1 MAYSSTSSIRKSFKY
16 DVFLSFRGEDTGS
29 NFVDHLYYALQ
40 QKNIHTYKDDEG
52 IKKGKRISDELIRS
66 IEESRFYIIIFSKN
80 YASSSWCLDEL
91 VKIMEC
97 HGTTEHT
104 AYPVFYDVEPS
115 EVRRQSGT
123 VEEAFSKHKME
134 EASGKW
140 REALKEAADLAGW
153 ELKNTTDGHEAK
165 FIQKIVEELSLELRS
180 ISLTVDEKL
189 VGMETRIK
197 DVVSSLGSGIDDVRM
212 IGIKGM
218 GGGGKTTLARAVFD
232 QISFQ
237 FEGKSFV
244 ENVREV
250 SNASL
255 SGLKSL
261 QKQILRDVL
270 NDKCIS
276 VSSVYDGKHVIK
288 RMMHDRKVLVVLD
301 DVDNIDQLEALAG
314 ETNWFKPGSRII
326 ITTRDE
332 QVLVSHRVQFIRDI
346 NLLSDKEAVCLFSRY
361 AFGRDSPIQGYE
373 KLSREVI
380 RYAAGLPL
388 TLRVLEEDYK
398 EIFLDVAC
406 ILKGWPKEVTIKALE
421 SCGFHARNGL
431 RVLEQKSLIT
441 ISDNNLCVGMH
452 DHIEEMGRNIV
463 RRAHP
468 DKPYKHSRLWIS
480 DEIEDVLAN
489 DLGTKATRYIK
500 FHNWKLNPHIIIK
513 GLRKMKELRFL
524 SMDLGYRLQ
533 CWEFD
538 IVSPDF
544 PNALRYLDLKH
555 YPFSSLPE
563 TFQANN
569 LVALEMVDS
578 KIVQLW
584 EVGERKVLNKL
595 KYLDLSRSML
605 RTLDLGLTP
614 NLETLNLG
622 GCSNLE
628 DLHIPIGCLKLMSI
642 NISMSRLRTLD
653 LSFARNLK
661 KLLLDKCFDLIDLHM
676 PSCSNLEVL
685 LLSRSKLRTLDIK
698 LTPNLKYLDLNNC
711 YYLEELHMVNVCEN
725 LTYLEI
731 SHSKLRT
738 LDLGLTPN
746 LERLDLNTCS
756 NLVELHTPIRCLQKL
771 IYLDVSGCLRF
782 RDFLFNL
789 KCDASCSV
797 EESLEV
803 VPLAELHVVAKS
815 LEQCPLHPDNDL
827 PNFRF
832 SYFYKEDHHSLTR
845 NLEMLISIG
854 MCACT
859 NLETFSGSICGL
871 QRLRKL
877 KLEGSIQEAPK
888 DLGQLEC
895 LEELI
900 FLSTKINHL
909 PESMCKLKHLKSLKL
924 ISCWFLEKLPEDLG
938 GLERLE
944 ELTLFCTLIKDLP
957 DSICMLKHL
966 KSLELFSCSLLEKL
980 PEEFGRLKLLEKL
993 ELSHAKITHL
1003 PDSICMLKQMK
1014 HIDLHNCS
1022 LLEKL
1027 PEDLGRLECLEKLI
1041 IINCKLLQNIPISIC
1056 RMKCLKDFHLRYCIG
1071 IEKLPEELGSLDC
1084 LKELDIE
1091 GTIISHL
1098 PQSILLLKGLRIIG
1112 SRELLQSSGFT
1123 SEIRIQEHE
1132 TSCYVVVG

>member
-1 MAYSSTSSIRKSFKY
+1 
-16 DVFLSFRGEDTGS
+16 
-29 NFVDHLYYALQ
+29 
-40 QKNIHTYKDDEG
+40 
-52 IKKGKRISDELIRS
+52 
-66 IEESRFYIIIFSKN
+66 
-80 YASSSWCLDEL
+80 
-91 VKIMEC
+91 
-97 HGTTEHT
+97 
-104 AYPVFYDVEPS
+104 
-115 EVRRQSGT
+115 
-123 VEEAFSKHKME
+123 ME
-134 EASGKW
+134 EAAGKW
-140 REALKEAADLAGW
+140 REALKEAANLAGW
-153 ELKNTTDGHEAK
+153 ELKNTVDGHEAK

-180 ISLTVDEKL
+180 ISFTIDEKL

-197 DVVSSLGSGIDDVRM
+197 DVVSSLGTGFDDVRM

-237 FEGKSFV
+237 FKGKSFV

-261 QKQILRDVL
+261 QKQVLRDVL
-270 NDKCIS
+270 NDKGIR
-276 VSSVYDGKHVIK
+276 VSSIYDGKHMIK
-288 RMMHDRKVLVVLD
+288 RMVHDKRVLVVLD
-301 DVDNIDQLEALAG
+301 DVDNVDQLEALAG
-314 ETNWFKPGSRII
+314 DPNWFKPGSRII

-332 QVLVSHRVQFIRDI
+332 QVLVSHNVQFIHDI

-361 AFGRDSPIQGYE
+361 AFGRDIPIQGYE
-373 KLSREVI
+373 KLTREVV
-380 RYAAGLPL
+380 RYASGLPL
-388 TLRVLEEDYK
+388 TLRVLGSFLCGRNELEWIDAVERLQTIPLTETLKKLELSYIGLEEDYK

-406 ILKGWPKEVTIKALE
+406 ILKGRTKVVTIKVLE

-441 ISDNNLCVGMH
+441 ISNYNLRVGMH

-463 RRAHP
+463 RRAYP

-480 DEIEDVLAN
+480 DEIEDILAK
-489 DLGTKATRYIK
+489 DLGTKATRCIK
-500 FHNWKLNPHIIIK
+500 FYNGKLNPHMIIK

-524 SMDLGYRLQ
+524 SMDMGDHLQ
-533 CWEFD
+533 CWEFN
-538 IVSPDF
+538 IMISPEI

-555 YPFSSLPE
+555 YPFSSLPK
-563 TFQANN
+563 TFQADN
-569 LVALEMVDS
+569 LIALEMVDC
-578 KIVQLW
+578 KILQLW
-584 EVGERKVLNKL
+584 EGGERKVLNKL
-595 KYLDLSRSML
+595 KYLDLSGSML
-605 RTLDLGLTP
+605 STLDLGLTP
-614 NLETLNLG
+614 NLETLTLG
-622 GCSNLE
+622 GCSNLVE
-628 DLHIPIGCLKLMSI
+628 LHVPIGCLKLMSI
-642 NISMSRLRTLD
+642 DISMSRLRTLA
-653 LSFARNLK
+653 LGHARNLK
-661 KLLLDKCFDLIDLHM
+661 TLLLDKCFDLIKLHM
-676 PSCSNLEVL
+676 PGRCLNLEEL
-685 LLSRSKLRTLDIK
+685 LLSRSKLRTLDIG
-698 LTPNLKYLDLNNC
+698 LTPNLKYLHLKNC
-711 YYLEELHMVNVCEN
+711 YYLEELHTTNVCEKLIN
-725 LTYLEI
+725 LEI
-731 SHSKLRT
+731 SYSKLRT

-746 LERLDLNTCS
+746 LE
-756 NLVELHTPIRCLQKL
+756 
-771 IYLDVSGCLRF
+771 
-782 RDFLFNL
+782 
-789 KCDASCSV
+789 SV

-815 LEQCPLHPDNDL
+815 LERCPLHPDNDL
-827 PNFRF
+827 PKFRF
-832 SYFYKEDHHSLTR
+832 TYFYKEDRHSFTR
-845 NLEMLISIG
+845 NLEKLISIG

-877 KLEGSIQEAPK
+877 KLEGSIQEAPE

-909 PESMCKLKHLKSLKL
+909 PESMCMLKHLKSLKL

-993 ELSHAKITHL
+993 ELSHAKIKHL
-1003 PDSICMLKQMK
+1003 PDSICMLQQMK

-1027 PEDLGRLECLEKLI
+1027 PEDLGRLECLQKLI

-1056 RMKCLKDFHLRYCIG
+1056 RMKCLKYFHLRYCIG

-1091 GTIISHL
+1091 EAQKTWKSQFTKNYCNRCQVVIIYLAMILMPLL
-1098 PQSILLLKGLRIIG
+1098 PDNLKSKLSYNR
-1112 SRELLQSSGFT
+1112 SSTLF
-1123 SEIRIQEHE
+1123 
-1132 TSCYVVVG
+1132 

>member
-1 MAYSSTSSIRKSFKY
+1 
-16 DVFLSFRGEDTGS
+16 
-29 NFVDHLYYALQ
+29 
-40 QKNIHTYKDDEG
+40 
-52 IKKGKRISDELIRS
+52 
-66 IEESRFYIIIFSKN
+66 
-80 YASSSWCLDEL
+80 
-91 VKIMEC
+91 
-97 HGTTEHT
+97 
-104 AYPVFYDVEPS
+104 
-115 EVRRQSGT
+115 
-123 VEEAFSKHKME
+123 ME
-134 EASGKW
+134 EAAGKW
-140 REALKEAADLAGW
+140 REALKEAANLAGW
-153 ELKNTTDGHEAK
+153 ELKNTVDGHEAK

-180 ISLTVDEKL
+180 ISFTIDEKL

-197 DVVSSLGSGIDDVRM
+197 DVVSSLGTGFDDVRM

-237 FEGKSFV
+237 FKGKSFV

-261 QKQILRDVL
+261 QKQVLRDVL
-270 NDKCIS
+270 NDKGIR
-276 VSSVYDGKHVIK
+276 VSSIYDGKHMIK
-288 RMMHDRKVLVVLD
+288 RMVHDKRVLVVLD
-301 DVDNIDQLEALAG
+301 DVDNVDQLEALAG
-314 ETNWFKPGSRII
+314 DPNWFKPGSRII

-332 QVLVSHRVQFIRDI
+332 QVLVSHNVQFIHDI

-361 AFGRDSPIQGYE
+361 AFGRDIPIQGYE
-373 KLSREVI
+373 KLTREVV
-380 RYAAGLPL
+380 RYASGLPL
-388 TLRVLEEDYK
+388 TLRVLGSFLCGRNELEWIDAVERLQTIPLTETLKKLELSYIGLEEDYK

-406 ILKGWPKEVTIKALE
+406 ILKGRTKVVTIKVLE

-441 ISDNNLCVGMH
+441 ISNYNLRVGMH

-463 RRAHP
+463 RRAYP

-480 DEIEDVLAN
+480 DEIEDILAK
-489 DLGTKATRYIK
+489 DLVRIK
-500 FHNWKLNPHIIIK
+500 FIWYQSN
-513 GLRKMKELRFL
+513 KMYKI
-524 SMDLGYRLQ
+524 LQ
-533 CWEFD
+533 WEAQSAHD
-538 IVSPDF
+538 YKSPEI

-555 YPFSSLPE
+555 YPFSSLPK
-563 TFQANN
+563 TFQADN
-569 LVALEMVDS
+569 LIALEMVDC
-578 KIVQLW
+578 KILQLW
-584 EVGERKVLNKL
+584 EGGERKVLNKL
-595 KYLDLSRSML
+595 KYLDLSGSML
-605 RTLDLGLTP
+605 STLDLGLTP
-614 NLETLNLG
+614 NLETLTLG
-622 GCSNLE
+622 GCSNLVE
-628 DLHIPIGCLKLMSI
+628 LHVPIGCLKLMSI
-642 NISMSRLRTLD
+642 DISMSRLRTLA
-653 LSFARNLK
+653 LGHARNLK
-661 KLLLDKCFDLIDLHM
+661 TLLLDKCFDLIKLHM
-676 PSCSNLEVL
+676 PGRCLNLEEL
-685 LLSRSKLRTLDIK
+685 LLSRSKLRTLDIG
-698 LTPNLKYLDLNNC
+698 LTPNLKYLHLKNC
-711 YYLEELHMVNVCEN
+711 YYLEELHTTNVCEKLIN
-725 LTYLEI
+725 LEI
-731 SHSKLRT
+731 SYSKLRT

-746 LERLDLNTCS
+746 LE
-756 NLVELHTPIRCLQKL
+756 
-771 IYLDVSGCLRF
+771 
-782 RDFLFNL
+782 
-789 KCDASCSV
+789 SV

-815 LEQCPLHPDNDL
+815 LERCPLHPDNDL
-827 PNFRF
+827 PKFRF
-832 SYFYKEDHHSLTR
+832 TYFYKEDRHSFTR
-845 NLEMLISIG
+845 NLEKLISIG

-877 KLEGSIQEAPK
+877 KLEGSIQEAPE

-909 PESMCKLKHLKSLKL
+909 PESMCMLKHLKSLKL

-993 ELSHAKITHL
+993 ELSHAKIKHL
-1003 PDSICMLKQMK
+1003 PDSICMLQQMK

-1027 PEDLGRLECLEKLI
+1027 PEDLGRLECLQKLI

-1056 RMKCLKDFHLRYCIG
+1056 RMKCLKYFHLRYCIG

-1091 GTIISHL
+1091 EAQKTWKSQFTKNYCNRCQVVIIYLAMILMPLL
-1098 PQSILLLKGLRIIG
+1098 PDNLKSKLSYNR
-1112 SRELLQSSGFT
+1112 SSTLF
-1123 SEIRIQEHE
+1123 
-1132 TSCYVVVG
+1132 